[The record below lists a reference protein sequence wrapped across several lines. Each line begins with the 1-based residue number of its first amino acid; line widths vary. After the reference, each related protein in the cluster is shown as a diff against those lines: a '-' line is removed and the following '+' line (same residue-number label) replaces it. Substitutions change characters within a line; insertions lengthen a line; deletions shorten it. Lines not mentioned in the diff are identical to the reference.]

1 MWGVL
6 VNNIRD
12 QENDII
18 DSTTEAKWVSVSRN
32 LGDLD
37 LEECIEDIDDGILRS
52 VNEANETSFD
62 RKSAMEDDGFR
73 ENVMQFFEDELSY
86 LMLVAEYDREKD
98 MCRKVISNP

>member
-73 ENVMQFFEDELSY
+73 ENVMCY
-86 LMLVAEYDREKD
+86 LK
-98 MCRKVISNP
+98 